1 MGLKEEKTLGFLGL
15 GAMGMA
21 MCSGLVKC
29 GFKVVLPTY
38 RRDQDMAAGFSPV
51 APDAAAKS
59 ARLDEMLASTGIA
72 SESQEDLIKKSDV
85 ILISMP
91 TSRQVEGL
99 MYAEDGIINNMR
111 PGSLVIDLTSADP
124 NSTKKL
130 AAELEAK
137 GVDMM
142 DCPISG
148 GTVGASNQ
156 TLAVMAGGKKEVFDK
171 YREILDTIG
180 APEKVTYVGP
190 SGAGDTMKCANNF
203 LSACCVAATTEALM
217 VTAKAGIDP
226 HVACKVIAGSGG
238 RNDAAMYKYP
248 NLVFPGKNM
257 GMAVSLMLKD
267 INLFNEAAKA
277 NNVPALVGNQIYQ
290 LWHIPVAEQDGNK
303 DLVRFVEM
311 YEKWCGVKLCGID
324 KEEN

>member
-1 MGLKEEKTLGFLGL
+1 MTIKEEKTLGFLGL

-21 MCSGLVKC
+21 MCYGLVKC
-29 GFKVVLPTY
+29 GFKVALPTY
-38 RRDQDMAAGFSPV
+38 RRDVDMAAGFSPV
-51 APDAAAKS
+51 APDAETKS

-72 SESQEDLIKKSDV
+72 TGSQKELIEKADV
-85 ILISMP
+85 LLISMP

-99 MYAEDGIINNMR
+99 MYAEDGIIKNIR
-111 PGSLVIDLTSADP
+111 PGSVVIDLTSADT

-156 TLAVMAGGKKEVFDK
+156 TLAVMAGGKDEVFEK
-171 YREILDTIG
+171 YREVLETIG
-180 APEKVTYVGP
+180 APEKVTHVGP
-190 SGAGDTMKCANNF
+190 IGAGDTMKCANNF
-203 LSACCVAATTEALM
+203 LSATCVAATTEALM
-217 VTAKAGIDP
+217 VLAKAGIDP
-226 HVACKVIAGSGG
+226 RVACKVIAGGGG

-257 GMAVSLMLKD
+257 GMTVNLMLKD
-267 INLFNEAAKA
+267 VNLFNEAAKA
-277 NNVPALVGNQIYQ
+277 GDVPSFVGNLIYQ
-290 LWHIPVAEQDGNK
+290 LWHIPVAEKDGNM

-311 YEKWCGVKLCGID
+311 YEKWCDVKLRGID
-324 KEEN
+324 ETA